1 MRQMSTQWSGPW
13 ICCGDFNE
21 VLSQDEHY
29 GSNDRSETQIRLFQ
43 ECLDDCAL
51 SDMGFSGPMFTWT
64 NKQNNDR
71 NVRVRLDWAVANG
84 LFTQIFDD
92 CMVENVITTTS
103 DHYAVSISL
112 QSFNDDP
119 EPVPVQMGFK
129 FEAAWLR
136 SPDYMQVMEQA
147 WKDGSQGPSSLRST
161 WATLHRVATSL
172 GQWSKD
178 TFGSVG
184 QKIRKLEC
192 EF

>member
-1 MRQMSTQWSGPW
+1 MILFLSETKMKDRRAQKFMWSLGYTGSIAVSSEGRSGGLVLFWKQPFSVELKGSNSNCIDVVVSTETGVQWRATFVYGEPRREKRHEFFDLMRQMSTQWSGPW

-84 LFTQIFDD
+84 SFT
-92 CMVENVITTTS
+92 
-103 DHYAVSISL
+103 
-112 QSFNDDP
+112 
-119 EPVPVQMGFK
+119 
-129 FEAAWLR
+129 
-136 SPDYMQVMEQA
+136 
-147 WKDGSQGPSSLRST
+147 
-161 WATLHRVATSL
+161 
-172 GQWSKD
+172 
-178 TFGSVG
+178 
-184 QKIRKLEC
+184 
-192 EF
+192 